1 MRKAVVFLLCACTLA
16 ACRPREVTDSK
27 SKKVTT
33 TVIPENDARKKERD
47 LIRPVAP
54 IEKALLGSQ
63 LGPDGAVSQETDHF
77 EPGQTVYLTLR
88 LHDSPVGLKTN
99 AVWYGPGQKLIS
111 SEQKEMNG
119 GKMATFALTAKLPPG
134 KYRVEGHWGGNL
146 ARTRVSKSA
155 RRRKRR
161 HDRVAGR

>member
-1 MRKAVVFLLCACTLA
+1 MRKAAVVFLCACTLA
-16 ACRPREVTDSK
+16 ACKPRETVTDSK

-33 TVIPENDARKKERD
+33 IVIPENDARKKERD

-54 IEKALLGSQ
+54 IEKALLGSK
-63 LGPDGAVSQETDHF
+63 LGPDGAVSEETDHF

-88 LHDSPVGLKTN
+88 LHDSPVGLKTS
-99 AVWYGPGQKLIS
+99 AAWYGPGQKAIS

-119 GKMATFALTAKLPPG
+119 TKMATFALNAKLAPG

-146 ARTRVSKSA
+146 AADKSFEVGPA
-155 RRRKRR
+155 KKTSP
-161 HDRVAGR
+161 

>member
-1 MRKAVVFLLCACTLA
+1 MRKVVAVFLCACTLA
-16 ACRPREVTDSK
+16 ACHPREAVTDSK
-27 SKKVTT
+27 SRKVTT
-33 TVIPENDARKKERD
+33 TFIPENDGRKKERD

-54 IEKALLGSQ
+54 IEKSLLGAK
-63 LGPDGAVSQETDHF
+63 LGPDGAVSEETDHF

-99 AVWYGPGQKLIS
+99 AVWYGPEQKMIS

-119 GKMATFALTAKLPPG
+119 GKIATFALTAKLAPG

-146 ARTRVSKSA
+146 AADKSFEIGSA
-155 RRRKRR
+155 KKTP
-161 HDRVAGR
+161 

>member
-1 MRKAVVFLLCACTLA
+1 MRNAVVVLLCACTLA
-16 ACRPREVTDSK
+16 ACRPREAVTDSK
-27 SKKVTT
+27 SRKVIT

-63 LGPDGAVSQETDHF
+63 LGLDGAVSQESDQF

-88 LHDSPVGLKTN
+88 LRDSPVGLKTN
-99 AVWYGPGQKLIS
+99 AVWYGPGQKTIS
-111 SEQKEMNG
+111 SEQKEMKG
-119 GKMATFALTAKLPPG
+119 AKIATFALTAKLPPG

-146 ARTRVSKSA
+146 AADKSFEIGPA
-155 RRRKRR
+155 KKRP
-161 HDRVAGR
+161 

>member
-1 MRKAVVFLLCACTLA
+1 MRKAVVVLLCACTLA
-16 ACRPREVTDSK
+16 ACRPRETVTNSP
-27 SKKVTT
+27 TT
-33 TVIPENDARKKERD
+33 TVVAEDDSKKKERD

-54 IEKALLGSQ
+54 IEKSLLGAQ
-63 LGPDGAVSQETDHF
+63 LGTDGAVSEETDHF

-99 AVWYGPGQKLIS
+99 AVWYGPEQKIVF

-119 GKMATFALTAKLPPG
+119 AKTATFALTAKLPPG

-146 ARTRVSKSA
+146 AADKSFEV
-155 RRRKRR
+155 
-161 HDRVAGR
+161 VAAAKKKS

>member
-1 MRKAVVFLLCACTLA
+1 MRKAAVVLLCACTLA
-16 ACRPREVTDSK
+16 ACHPRETVTDSK

-33 TVIPENDARKKERD
+33 TFIPENDSRKKERD
-47 LIRPVAP
+47 LIRPFAP
-54 IEKALLGSQ
+54 VEKSLLGAK
-63 LGPDGAVSQETDHF
+63 LGPDGAVSEETDHF

-99 AVWYGPGQKLIS
+99 AVWYGPEQKMIS

-119 GKMATFALTAKLPPG
+119 AKIATFALTAKLPPG

-146 ARTRVSKSA
+146 AADKSFEIGA
-155 RRRKRR
+155 AKKTSP
-161 HDRVAGR
+161 